1 MIGIITDST
10 CDIPESLL
18 EQYGII
24 VVPLT
29 VVWGDQQYRDR
40 VELTPLQFYQRLAHD
55 PQRPTTSVP
64 SVQEFEKAYDQAAAR
79 GVDELVILTISS
91 AMSGV
96 YQLAVNFAAE
106 LKIPTEVID
115 AKGPTMGLGWQV
127 LAAARARDAGASL
140 HEIVEAVEEVR
151 KRLALFVSLD
161 TLDYLR
167 RGGRIGEA
175 MKWMGVKLHVRPV
188 ILVNHETGK
197 VEPVAL
203 ARTHRSGV
211 DSMLDR
217 FADSLKGSRDL
228 HVAVLHGNAPA
239 EAEALAERVRSALN
253 PTELLVNMTGPVLG
267 VNTGPGALALC
278 GYGDGSSA

>member
-40 VELTPLQFYQRLAHD
+40 VELTPLDFYQRLARD

-64 SVQEFEKAYDQAAAR
+64 SVQEFEKAYDEATRR
-79 GVDELVILTISS
+79 GADELVILTISS

-96 YQLAVNFAAE
+96 YQLAVSFASE
-106 LKIPTEVID
+106 LKIPVEVID
-115 AKGPTMGLGWQV
+115 AKGPTMSLGWQV

-140 HEIVEAVEEVR
+140 REIVEAVETVR

-167 RGGRIGEA
+167 QGGRIGEA

-197 VEPVAL
+197 VEPVGL
-203 ARTHRSGV
+203 ARTHKSGV
-211 DSMLDR
+211 DTLFDK
-217 FADSLKGSRDL
+217 FADSLKGLRDL
-228 HVAVLHGNAPA
+228 HVAVLHGNAEP
-239 EAEALAERVRSALN
+239 EAESLAERVRSALN
-253 PTELLVNMTGPVLG
+253 PAELLIHMTGPVLG

-278 GYGDGSSA
+278 GYGEAASG

>member
-10 CDIPESLL
+10 CDIPGALL
-18 EQYGII
+18 DQYGII

-64 SVQEFEKAYDQAAAR
+64 SVQEFEKAYDQATRR

-96 YQLAVNFAAE
+96 YQLAVNFASE

-115 AKGPTMGLGWQV
+115 AKGPTMSLGWQV

-140 HEIVEAVEEVR
+140 PQIVETVGNVR
-151 KRLALFVSLD
+151 KRLVQFVAMD
-161 TLDYLR
+161 TLEYLQQ
-167 RGGRIGEA
+167 GGRIGDA
-175 MKWMGVKLHVRPV
+175 MKWMGVRLHVRPV
-188 ILVNHETGK
+188 VSINHETGR
-197 VEPVAL
+197 VQPVGL

-211 DSMLDR
+211 DSLFDR

-228 HVAVLHGNAPA
+228 HVAVLHGNVQA

-253 PTELLVNMTGPVLG
+253 PSELLLNMTGPVLG
-267 VNTGPGALALC
+267 GHTGPGALALC
-278 GYGDGSSA
+278 GYGEATSG

>member
-10 CDIPESLL
+10 CDIPEALL
-18 EQYGII
+18 EQYGIV

-40 VELTPLQFYQRLAHD
+40 VDLTPLEFYQRLARD

-64 SVQEFEKAYDQAAAR
+64 SIQEFHKAYEQATAR
-79 GVDELVILTISS
+79 GADELVILTLSS

-96 YQLAVNFAAE
+96 HQLAASFASE

-115 AKGPTMGLGWQV
+115 ARGPTMSLGWQA
-127 LAAARARDAGASL
+127 LAAARARDAGAGL
-140 HEIVEAVEEVR
+140 REIVDEVEQVR
-151 KRLALFVSLD
+151 RRLALFVSLD

-167 RGGRIGEA
+167 QGGRIGEA

-188 ILVNHETGK
+188 ILVDHESGK
-197 VEPVAL
+197 VGPVGL
-203 ARTHRSGV
+203 ARTHKSGV
-211 DSMLDR
+211 DSMFDR
-217 FADSLKGSRDL
+217 FADSLKGLRDL
-228 HVAVLHGNAPA
+228 HIAVLHGNAPQ
-239 EAEALAERVRSALN
+239 EAEALAERVRSALK
-253 PTELLVNMTGPVLG
+253 PSELLINMTGPVLG

-278 GYGDGSSA
+278 GYGTD